1 MKKLAALVFVFVFN
15 GLSAQEFSY
24 GPVLGMSFYG
34 TSNDS
39 GVQQFGFKKTGFLTV
54 GAYGEYNFTKNIG
67 VKTELL
73 FNKRALEFTIS
84 GPGGFKTDYDFTVIE
99 VNPSFKYDFGQEYRK
114 GFYMLLGPKF
124 SFATKIT
131 SEGEDAKDDFKTF
144 LYGVQLGFGTRVYKF
159 VDIQTT
165 LDYDVTSFAEYG
177 NNSYS
182 NFFGATLS
190 LNLDVERL
198 IKSN

>member
-1 MKKLAALVFVFVFN
+1 MKKLITLILVFVFNIV
-15 GLSAQEFSY
+15 SAQEFSY

-39 GVQQFGFKKTGFLTV
+39 GVQQFGFNKLGFLTV

-73 FNKRALEFTIS
+73 FNKRGLEFKVL
-84 GPGGFKTDYDFTVIE
+84 GAGGFKTDYDFSVIE
-99 VNPSFKYDFGQEYRK
+99 VNPNLKYDFGQEYRR
-114 GFYMLLGPKF
+114 GFYMLFGPKF
-124 SFATKIT
+124 SFVSKIT
-131 SEGEDAKDDFKTF
+131 SDGEDAKDGFETF

-159 VDIQTT
+159 IDIQTK

-198 IKSN
+198 IQSN